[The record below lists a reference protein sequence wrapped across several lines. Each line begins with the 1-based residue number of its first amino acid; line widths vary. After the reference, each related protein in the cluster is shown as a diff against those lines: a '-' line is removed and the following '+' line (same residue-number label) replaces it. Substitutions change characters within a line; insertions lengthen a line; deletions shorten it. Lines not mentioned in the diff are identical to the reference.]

1 MLRGAVLGV
10 VSADFDDAVLDVLH
24 LASKGWI
31 NYTSSDFRTYSN
43 DDDDDDD
50 NNNDSNDDGGDDSN
64 DDGSNDDDSNDDSTF
79 GIKHDT
85 DRLVW
90 SSSHCLSETGKSSTM
105 GSMITYT
112 MMIKIIIIMMM
123 MMLPWEKL
131 SLAMFMPLSIR
142 PIRPSTDQQAGP
154 KVHTTYSISSNS
166 SSDVVVSSNSSSD
179 SRSITLV
186 FLGGLSSLR
195 ISSRL

>member
-1 MLRGAVLGV
+1 
-10 VSADFDDAVLDVLH
+10 
-24 LASKGWI
+24 
-31 NYTSSDFRTYSN
+31 
-43 DDDDDDD
+43 
-50 NNNDSNDDGGDDSN
+50 
-64 DDGSNDDDSNDDSTF
+64 
-79 GIKHDT
+79 
-85 DRLVW
+85 
-90 SSSHCLSETGKSSTM
+90 
-105 GSMITYT
+105 
-112 MMIKIIIIMMM
+112 
-123 MMLPWEKL
+123 
-131 SLAMFMPLSIR
+131 MPLSIR